1 MSNQTI
7 IGEYYQTHRD
17 EIVDFIALRIQDR
30 DEAQD
35 MVQDLFLRLLRGRL
49 LTTEQTL
56 PCLVYTMARHLVAD
70 YYRRRHVYEEYEHY
84 IRRSD
89 DCDETMESVFSA
101 RQIVEQME
109 RSMARL
115 SEECRE
121 VYRLHIY
128 GGLKVSEISQQ
139 LNVAYKKVE
148 NQLGQARKIV
158 RQHLKACV

>member
-1 MSNQTI
+1 MTDQTI
-7 IGEYYQTHRD
+7 IGAYYQCHRD
-17 EIVDFIALRIQDR
+17 EIVDFVATRIKDR

-35 MVQDLFLRLLRGRL
+35 IVQNLFLRLLSGHQ

-70 YYRRRHVYEEYEHY
+70 YYRRRRVYEEYEHY

-101 RQIVEQME
+101 RQIME
-109 RSMARL
+109 RMEHSLARL

-128 GGLKVSEISQQ
+128 GGMKVSEISQQ
-139 LNVAYKKVE
+139 LNVGYKKVE
-148 NQLGQARKIV
+148 NQLGLARKTV
-158 RQHLKACV
+158 RQHLRACV